1 MTVKKLLL
9 ALVSTVFSFVLS
21 AQSNSENDSLT
32 LYTYIGGKAD
42 MSYVK
47 AKEQVAKK
55 HGLKTEFFYG
65 DCGGTFDYKASEFE
79 IKNRPAFGH
88 LENIYGVNWKEQF
101 EEEIITLR
109 DKIYKD

>member
-1 MTVKKLLL
+1 MTVKKIIL
-9 ALVSTVFSFVLS
+9 ALVTTVSSFVLS

-32 LYTYIGGKAD
+32 LYTYIGGKPD

-65 DCGGTFDYKASEFE
+65 DCGGTFDYKADDF
-79 IKNRPAFGH
+79 ITKNQPAFEY
-88 LENIYGVNWKEQF
+88 LKSIYGANWKEQF
-101 EEEIITLR
+101 DDDVSTLR
-109 DKIYKD
+109 DKIYND